1 MRTSLY
7 VKLNSP
13 LHEGLLKNTLFL
25 HFMQQI
31 TNFSSNHR
39 LNGNLL
45 VGCVSGQDERS
56 IAPNNK
62 KKLSKT
68 PIPPM
73 SHTCATRH
81 RTVMDNDYL
90 TRPNKY

>member
-1 MRTSLY
+1 
-7 VKLNSP
+7 
-13 LHEGLLKNTLFL
+13 
-25 HFMQQI
+25 MQQI
-31 TNFSSNHR
+31 TNFLSNHR

-45 VGCVSGQDERS
+45 VGRVSGQDERS

-73 SHTCATRH
+73 SHTSATQH
-81 RTVMDNDYL
+81 RM
-90 TRPNKY
+90 